1 MANHIA
7 VRVVTDD
14 GVVFSAFDGGD
25 QFLGQLGGA
34 HFRLQIVGRHFRR
47 VNQDPLFAFKRL
59 FYAAVEEEGDVSVFF
74 SFGDAQLGFI
84 VLRHPL
90 AEGVSQ

>member
-1 MANHIA
+1 MVSYFPPLMAA
-7 VRVVTDD
+7 TSSR
-14 GVVFSAFDGGD
+14 SARRS
-25 QFLGQLGGA
+25 

-74 SFGDAQLGFI
+74 SFGDAQL
-84 VLRHPL
+84 VLSCFAIHSPKVL
-90 AEGVSQ
+90 ASEAGG